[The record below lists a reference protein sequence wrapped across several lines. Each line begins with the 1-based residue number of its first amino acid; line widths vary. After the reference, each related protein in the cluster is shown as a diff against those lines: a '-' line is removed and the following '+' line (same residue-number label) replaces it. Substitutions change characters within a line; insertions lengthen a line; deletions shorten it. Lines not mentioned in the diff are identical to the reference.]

1 MAQVITFED
10 YTPPQ
15 RFDSLPWT
23 QVRIEEAPLST
34 GTWATIDTLDL
45 DPVDVDP
52 SDPVARSF
60 TTELA
65 SDTAD
70 LWYRVVFLD
79 ASLDESQPS
88 TAIQNTTAAVSP
100 YATVGELARILK
112 IRDPSAAQTAAM
124 ERVLLAAAGEIDS
137 EIDLDDDTE
146 LAGWQLSLAAEV
158 NLERAVEH
166 WRQQE
171 SPFGL
176 VGIGIESGSAFASRD
191 SWERH
196 ALKLA
201 PLKGQWGVA

>member
-1 MAQVITFED
+1 MAQVISFED
-10 YTPPQ
+10 YTPPA

-23 QVRIEEAPLST
+23 QVRVEEAATST
-34 GTWATIDTLDL
+34 GTWATIDTINLSPLDT
-45 DPVDVDP
+45 DP
-52 SDPVARSF
+52 SDPAVRSF
-60 TTELA
+60 TTENA
-65 SDTAD
+65 SDTPD

-79 ASLDESQPS
+79 AASDESQPS
-88 TAIQNTTAAVSP
+88 TPIQNSASTVAP
-100 YATVGELARILK
+100 YATVSELARILK

-124 ERVLLAAAGEIDS
+124 ERVLLTAAGEIDS
-137 EIDLDDDTE
+137 EIDLASTTE

-166 WRQQE
+166 WRQEE

-176 VGIGIESGSAFASRD
+176 IGLGAELGSAFTSKD

-201 PLKGQWGVA
+201 PLKGQWGLA